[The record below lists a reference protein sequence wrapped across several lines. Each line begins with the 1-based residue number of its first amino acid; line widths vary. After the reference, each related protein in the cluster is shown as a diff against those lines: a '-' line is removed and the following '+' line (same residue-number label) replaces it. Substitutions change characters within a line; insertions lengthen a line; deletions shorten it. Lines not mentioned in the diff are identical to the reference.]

1 MKNKPSSSTSK
12 ANFSQAKVLIVED
25 NPDQWFLIQHAMQQ
39 CLGEVTPHRAET
51 TQQALDLLNQWQYAE
66 WEQPKLILLDLYV
79 PRNSDGWQL
88 LESIKA
94 MPAPLS
100 HIPIVM
106 FSSSS
111 DRSDIVKGYELGISS
126 YLVKPSKVEDWLNF
140 FQRLRLFW
148 WETAT
153 LPRSGFSF

>member
-1 MKNKPSSSTSK
+1 MKNKLSSSTSK
-12 ANFSQAKVLIVED
+12 ANFSQAKVLIIED
-25 NPDQWFLIQHAMQQ
+25 NADQWFLIQHAIQP
-39 CLGEVTPHRAET
+39 CLREVTPYRAET
-51 TQQALDLLNQWQYAE
+51 PQQALDLLNQWQYAE
-66 WEQPKLILLDLYV
+66 WEQPKLILLDLYL

-88 LESIKA
+88 LENIKA

-100 HIPIVM
+100 HIPVIM

-111 DRSDIVKGYELGISS
+111 DRSDIVKGYELGIAS
-126 YLVKPSKVEDWLNF
+126 YLVKPSKVEDWLDF